1 MKIVRNLALPV
12 LAFFV
17 MGLASCS
24 SDEDVVKYSTNAL
37 KNTELMNILKQ
48 KGYQF
53 DKDGKLELNDLA
65 NNTTSLDLSGTK
77 LKDLSGLDI
86 LPNLKDVKLS
96 NNEYGPTFDFAKL
109 PAQVTGVD
117 LTGNGIYE
125 FKGLTNTDN
134 VEATG
139 YEATDIK
146 RHFEKLYL
154 PEGAK
159 YDQDQI
165 VAFYK
170 KSEMDKKAVDMKM
183 ADANGK
189 LNTYNTLR
197 NVPDAIV
204 RKQLYESFSQLF
216 VITENKDT
224 LIDVSRRM
232 TSPEQSNNPIVIFE
246 GKNADGFQ
254 YVLHNKSF
262 KGTTLGVTSE
272 EYTKVPYLKMPK
284 QISFFQLEHLDL
296 LNGID
301 MSANTDLFHGH
312 MYTCRSIKKM
322 DMSHST
328 KLGQRSIPLEMTD
341 VDVSWVEIKDCP
353 DLEEIIFPKK
363 AYIMNNMTF
372 CYLPKLKK
380 LDLSQFESF
389 WRCDLYEL
397 KNAQIIYPT
406 MKYSVYMGKKTQE
419 RHSGLGI
426 DQDIFNRQETKD
438 FIKNNI
444 KYIDNNSF
452 EVEGQYMPHPWGRHE
467 DVRWMDI
474 WKKKPW

>member
-1 MKIVRNLALPV
+1 MKIVKNLTLPV
-12 LAFFV
+12 LVFLV

-24 SDEDVVKYSTNAL
+24 SDDNTVHYSTNSL
-37 KNTELMNILKQ
+37 KNTELMTVLKS

-53 DKDGKLELNDLA
+53 DKDGKLELNELA
-65 NNTTSLDLSGTK
+65 NNTTSLDLSGTN

-96 NNEYGPTFDFAKL
+96 NNGYGPVFDFAQL
-109 PAQVTGVD
+109 PTQITGVD
-117 LTGNGIYE
+117 LTGNDIYE
-125 FKGLTNTDN
+125 FKGLANTDN

-204 RKQLYESFSQLF
+204 RKQLYDLFSQLF

-224 LIDVSRRM
+224 LIDVSKRM
-232 TSPEQSNNPIVIFE
+232 TSI
-246 GKNADGFQ
+246 
-254 YVLHNKSF
+254 
-262 KGTTLGVTSE
+262 LGVTSE

-341 VDVSWVEIKDCP
+341 MDVSWVEIKDCP
-353 DLEEIIFPKK
+353 DLEEIMFPKK

-426 DQDIFNRQETKD
+426 DQDIFDRQETKD

-452 EVEGQYMPHPWGRHE
+452 AVEGQYMPHPWERHE

-474 WKKKPW
+474 WKKNPW

>member
-1 MKIVRNLALPV
+1 MKNYRKNLLPV

-24 SDEDVVKYSTNAL
+24 SDDTIQYSANAL
-37 KNTELMNILKQ
+37 KNTELMAVLKS

-65 NNTTSLDLSGTK
+65 NNTASLDLSGTN

-86 LPNLKDVKLS
+86 LPNLKEVKLS
-96 NNEYGPTFDFAKL
+96 NNGYGPTFDFSQL
-109 PAQVTGVD
+109 PVQITGVD
-117 LTGNGIYE
+117 LTGNDIYE
-125 FKGLTNTDN
+125 FRGLANTEK
-134 VEATG
+134 VENTG
-139 YEATDIK
+139 YEATEITHK
-146 RHFEKLYL
+146 LNKLYL
-154 PEGAK
+154 PDGAK

-170 KSEMDKKAVDMKM
+170 KSEMEKQVVDMQM
-183 ADANGK
+183 ADVNGK
-189 LNTYNTLR
+189 LNAYNTLR
-197 NVPDAIV
+197 ILPDAKV
-204 RKQLYESFSQLF
+204 RKQLYDLFSQLF
-216 VITENKDT
+216 VITANKDT

-232 TSPEQSNNPIVIFE
+232 TSPEQSNNSLVIFE
-246 GKNADGFQ
+246 GKDAEGFQ
-254 YVLHNKSF
+254 YVLHNPSF
-262 KGTTLGVTSE
+262 HGTTLAITSE
-272 EYTKVPYLKMPK
+272 EYTKIPYLKMPK

-301 MSANTDLFHGH
+301 MSENTDLFHAH

-341 VDVSWVEIKDCP
+341 MDVSWVAIKDCP
-353 DLEEIIFPKK
+353 DLEEIMFPKK

-397 KNAQIIYPT
+397 KNVQIIYPT

-419 RHSGLGI
+419 RHSGFGI
-426 DQDIFNRQETKD
+426 DQDIFDRQETKD

-444 KYIDNNSF
+444 KYIDQNSF
-452 EVEGQYMPHPWGRHE
+452 TVEEQYMPHPWERHE

-474 WKKKPW
+474 WKKNPW